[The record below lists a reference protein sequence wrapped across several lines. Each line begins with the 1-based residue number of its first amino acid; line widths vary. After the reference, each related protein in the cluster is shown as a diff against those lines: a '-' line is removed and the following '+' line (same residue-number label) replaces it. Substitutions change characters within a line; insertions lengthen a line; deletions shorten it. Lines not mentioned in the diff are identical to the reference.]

1 MGLPRVVP
9 ERSDAARADG
19 LAGRG
24 RRSKIVQQFF
34 ERNVGL
40 LQNGLQR
47 LRLDDA
53 VHRHTGM
60 KRAFWVMAMR
70 IGLSDEPKPSR
81 FKADIPTQRDPNEDV
96 SKLKPNPLTLV
107 VSISP
112 DLQIKLNQDAMG
124 SVNDPSEL
132 SAKLQQ
138 TFQQRKEQHA
148 YKVGMEAATNIPEDQ
163 RIEKTVFVKAPRA
176 LHYGDVVK
184 VIDAIKGAGANPVG
198 LQVDD
203 LP

>member
-1 MGLPRVVP
+1 
-9 ERSDAARADG
+9 
-19 LAGRG
+19 
-24 RRSKIVQQFF
+24 
-34 ERNVGL
+34 
-40 LQNGLQR
+40 
-47 LRLDDA
+47 
-53 VHRHTGM
+53 
-60 KRAFWVMAMR
+60 MAMSSGASNR
-70 IGLSDEPKPSR
+70 AVPYINVTPLIDVLLVVIIIFMVVTPLKPSR

-107 VSISP
+107 VSIST
-112 DLQIKLNQDAMG
+112 DLQLKLNQEGMG
-124 SVNDPSEL
+124 SVNDPSAL

-138 TFQQRKEQHA
+138 VFQQRKEQHA
-148 YKVGMEAATNIPEDQ
+148 YKYGMEAATNIPEDQ

-184 VIDAIKGAGANPVG
+184 VIDALKGAGANPVG